1 MLVDNNNLQFQLAVR
16 FVNQTNRH
24 LFLTGNAGTGKT
36 TFLKY
41 IRDNCFK
48 KLAIVAPTGVAAIN
62 AGAVTIHSFFQ
73 LPFGAFIPAQGAQ
86 TGGEFPEHTSPRFIH
101 QETLLKNIRFNADKR
116 TLLQELEL
124 LIIDEVSMVRADTM
138 DAVDTILRHFR
149 QQPLFPFGGVQILYI
164 GDLFQ
169 LPPVVPNEE
178 WDWLKLHYK
187 SPFFFD
193 AWAIQQAPPLCLE
206 LRKIYRQNDPAFIN
220 ILNHVRNNR
229 MTTEDMQRLH
239 EHYKPGFQPAAGE
252 NYITLTSHNFQA
264 DQINQTELNKLSG
277 KLHQFEAEITGQ
289 FSEKSFPAEKT
300 LDLKEGSQIMF
311 IKNDKGEVRRFFNGK
326 IATIKKISGEKITV
340 NFPGR
345 KDDLVLEKEIWK
357 NIRFNYN
364 KEKNSIEEEELG
376 SFSQYPVRL
385 AWAITIHKSQ
395 GLTFEKAIIDAGA
408 SFAAGQVYVALSRLT
423 SLEGLVL
430 LSRIHPGCIDTD
442 DRVIAFTTNGIL
454 QEEELE
460 IQLKEDQKLSFGSS
474 LVEAFN
480 WSRLLECLEE
490 NIANYEHRQIPDKQQ
505 AIKLAKTW
513 LENALQQQKTTIK
526 FTKQIRQLLFTAEQD
541 GFHELHKRM
550 QAANAFFTK
559 TIQDELIHP
568 VNQHIREMKHKKKIK
583 TYLAALEELKIT
595 IGRKKQ
601 QIDQA
606 TQTVSEIVNQHAKLQ
621 I

>member
-1 MLVDNNNLQFQLAVR
+1 MSMDHDNLNFQLAVR
-16 FVNQTNRH
+16 FVNQTDRH

-48 KLAIVAPTGVAAIN
+48 KLAVVAPTGVAAIN

-73 LPFGAFIPAQGAQ
+73 LPFGAFIPVEGGQ
-86 TGGEFPEHTSPRFIH
+86 TGWESQEHSSPRFFDK
-101 QETLLKNIRFNADKR
+101 ETLLKNIRFNSDKR
-116 TLLQELEL
+116 TLIRELDL

-149 QQPLFPFGGVQILYI
+149 QEPLIPFGAVQLLYI

-178 WDWLKLHYK
+178 WDWLKHHYK

-193 AWAIQQAPPLCLE
+193 SWALQQAPPLCLE
-206 LRKIYRQNDPAFIN
+206 LKKIYRQHDPAFIN
-220 ILNHVRNNR
+220 ILNHVRFNR
-229 MTTEDMQRLH
+229 MTTADMHRLH
-239 EHYKPGFQPAAGE
+239 ENYRPGFQPATGE
-252 NYITLTSHNFQA
+252 NFITLTSHNYQA
-264 DQINQTELNKLSG
+264 DQINQAELNKLAG
-277 KLHQFEAEITGQ
+277 NLHQFEAQITGQ
-289 FSEKSFPAEKT
+289 FNEKSFPAEKI

-340 NFPGR
+340 TFSGR
-345 KDDLVLEKEIWK
+345 KDDMLLEKEIWK
-357 NIRFNYN
+357 NIRFNFN
-364 KEKNSIEEEELG
+364 KEKNTIEEEELG

-423 SLEGLVL
+423 SLNGLVL

-442 DRVIAFTTNGIL
+442 ERVVAFNKAGIL
-454 QEEELE
+454 EEEKLVK
-460 IQLKEDQKLSFGSS
+460 QLKEDQKLAFGSA
-474 LVEAFN
+474 LIDAFN
-480 WSRLLECLEE
+480 WSRLLDCLEE
-490 NIANYEHRQIPDKQQ
+490 NIVNAEQRQIPDKPH
-505 AIKLAKTW
+505 AVKIAKEW
-513 LENALQQQKTTIK
+513 LEKAAMQQHTAIK
-526 FTKQIRQLLFTAEQD
+526 FTKQIRQLLLTAEQD
-541 GFHELHKRM
+541 GFQELNQRM
-550 QAANAFFTK
+550 QAANSFFTK
-559 TIQDELIHP
+559 TLLDELINP
-568 VNQHIREMKHKKKIK
+568 INQHMREMKKKKK
-583 TYLAALEELKIT
+583 VKSYLAALEELKMI
-595 IGRKKQ
+595 ICRKKQ

-606 TQTVSEIVNQHAKLQ
+606 AQTVSEIVNQDRGLP